1 MPDSSTLPELLTA
14 GEVADLLRVHR
25 QTISR
30 WAADGTLQPANTPG
44 RTLRFLRE
52 STRVLVPPPF
62 DLCQIRHAV
71 ITALG
76 ESF

>member
-52 STRVLVPPPF
+52 DIEAFLDRRPERAS
-62 DLCQIRHAV
+62 
-71 ITALG
+71 
-76 ESF
+76 